1 MSFYI
6 KGNALNFRAP
16 EVEAKIS
23 VDGDDL
29 IFSIKR
35 TDGALQ
41 NISLIELLNRVN
53 HLEKSLAEMILLGDN
68 KNG

>member
-53 HLEKSLAEMILLGDN
+53 YLEKSLAEMILLGDN